1 MAVKELW
8 TERYRPDTVEGY
20 VFRDAEQKRQI
31 ETWVAEKAIPHLLFS
46 GPAGTGKTTLAKIL
60 INQCGVDD
68 YDVLEVNASRETGVD
83 HMREKIEGFVQT
95 MPFGEFK
102 VVLLDEADYLSP
114 NAQGMLR
121 GVMET
126 YANTARFILTCNLH
140 NKIIN
145 PVQSRCQGFHINRI
159 DQTEFTARVAEV
171 LLTENVEFDLDT
183 LDNYVKAT
191 YPDLRKCLN
200 MAQMNSTSG
209 TLVQPH
215 GDEGSGSGDDWKIA
229 VVDLMKKQQYTKARE
244 VICAS
249 IRLEEIDAVYR
260 WMYDSLDLCGTT
272 PEEQDEAILTIRTGL
287 VNHTLVAD
295 PEINLAATLIELI
308 RK

>member
-1 MAVKELW
+1 MKELW
-8 TERYRPDTVEGY
+8 TEKYRPDTIDGY
-20 VFRDAEQKRQI
+20 VFRDAEQKKQI
-31 ETWVAEKAIPHLLFS
+31 EQWISDKTIPHLLFS

-60 INQCGVDD
+60 INGCGVDE
-68 YDVLEVNASRETGVD
+68 YDIKEINASRDNGVD
-83 HMREKIEGFVQT
+83 YIRFTIEGFVQT

-102 VVLLDEADYLSP
+102 VVLLDEADYLTH
-114 NAQGMLR
+114 NAQATLR
-121 GVMET
+121 GLMEK
-126 YANTARFILTCNLH
+126 YASTARFILTCNRPNMIIGALH
-140 NKIIN
+140 
-145 PVQSRCQGFHINRI
+145 SRCQGFHIDKI

-171 LLTENVEFDLDT
+171 LITEGIELDLDT

-200 MAQMNSTSG
+200 LVQMNSTTG

-215 GDEGSGSGDDWKIA
+215 GDEGGLGDDWKVA

-249 IRLEEIDAVYR
+249 IRPEEIEGVFR
-260 WMYDSLDLCGTT
+260 WMYDSLELWGETV
-272 PEEQDEAILTIRTGL
+272 EEQDAAILTIRTGL

-295 PEINLAATLIELI
+295 PEINLAATLIELTQ
-308 RK
+308 RE